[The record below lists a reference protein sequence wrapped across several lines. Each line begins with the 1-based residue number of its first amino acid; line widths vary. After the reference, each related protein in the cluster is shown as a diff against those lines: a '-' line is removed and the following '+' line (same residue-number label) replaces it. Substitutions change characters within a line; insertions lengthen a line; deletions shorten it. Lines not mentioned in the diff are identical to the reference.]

1 MIIYKLKSDIM
12 SRRSERRE
20 NKFGTK
26 NSFYKRLCAFIVAIV
41 VLAIINF
48 IVSPGYMWVFWIALF
63 GGLALLINFL
73 YVFFLN
79 DRFPDE

>member
-1 MIIYKLKSDIM
+1 
-12 SRRSERRE
+12 
-20 NKFGTK
+20 
-26 NSFYKRLCAFIVAIV
+26 
-41 VLAIINF
+41 
-48 IVSPGYMWVFWIALF
+48 MWVFWIALF